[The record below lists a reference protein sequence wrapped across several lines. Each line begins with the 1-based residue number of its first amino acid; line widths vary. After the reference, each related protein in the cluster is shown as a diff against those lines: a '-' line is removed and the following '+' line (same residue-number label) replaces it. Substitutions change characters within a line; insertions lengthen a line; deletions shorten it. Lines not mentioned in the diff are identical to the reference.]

1 MINLLYL
8 LGGFISGVLL
18 LALFVKKNYAITRSI
33 IIRQP
38 KSLVFDYIKLLKNQD
53 NYSKWATM
61 DPNMNKTYRGTDG
74 TVGFVSAWESPN
86 RNVGKGEQELTNV
99 VQGERIESELR
110 FFRPF
115 KSISHTAMTSEIV
128 SEQETKVT
136 WTLKGNIP
144 YPFNLFTWFMNFEK
158 TISNDFDFGLERLK
172 DLLENNTS
180 GT

>member
-18 LALFVKKNYAITRSI
+18 LAFFVKKNYTIARSI

-99 VQGERIESELR
+99 IQGERIESELR

-115 KSISHTAMTSEIV
+115 TS
-128 SEQETKVT
+128 
-136 WTLKGNIP
+136 
-144 YPFNLFTWFMNFEK
+144 
-158 TISNDFDFGLERLK
+158 
-172 DLLENNTS
+172 
-180 GT
+180 

>member
-18 LALFVKKNYAITRSI
+18 LAFFVKKNYTIARSI

-99 VQGERIESELR
+99 IQGERIESELR

-115 KSISHTAMTSEIV
+115 TSISHTSMTTEVV
-128 SEQETKVT
+128 SEQETKVV
-136 WTLKGNIP
+136 WTLKGSMP
-144 YPFNLFTWFMNFEK
+144 HPFNLFTWFMNFEK
-158 TISNDFDFGLERLK
+158 AICNDFDFGLKRLK
-172 DLLENNTS
+172 DLLESNTS
-180 GT
+180 GA